1 MNGEKL
7 AIEMEKLLV
16 RYRAGLISLDQAKA
30 ELALL
35 VGFLKAYEMEVAMK
49 RLRYIEAVIEERRLR

>member
-7 AIEMEKLLV
+7 AVEMEKLLV

-35 VGFLKAYEMEVAMK
+35 VGFLKAYEMTVAEEK
-49 RLRYIEAVIEERRLR
+49 LKYLEAMLEERLLR